1 MILHA
6 LPVNIPPSLI
16 QIKYNF
22 ITTPRQTTWL
32 LSVGLLHHGAFSLFS
47 FLLSSWVGGGGEGGT
62 LALYRKVKCL
72 EPQINIQ
79 TGEQFSVY
87 PCTQAWLSSVQW
99 EYVSDKF
106 FFLTSLKSIL
116 TQKSFFKPVF
126 FFSFLLLLGFLKF
139 FLTSFKLSQTARPN
153 QLTLTEHSK

>member
-99 EYVSDKF
+99 EYVSDKLLF
-106 FFLTSLKSIL
+106 FNFFEKYTHTKKFFLN
-116 TQKSFFKPVF
+116 SF
-126 FFSFLLLLGFLKF
+126 FLKF
-139 FLTSFKLSQTARPN
+139 FVVVGFFKVFFNLFQTKPN
-153 QLTLTEHSK
+153 R